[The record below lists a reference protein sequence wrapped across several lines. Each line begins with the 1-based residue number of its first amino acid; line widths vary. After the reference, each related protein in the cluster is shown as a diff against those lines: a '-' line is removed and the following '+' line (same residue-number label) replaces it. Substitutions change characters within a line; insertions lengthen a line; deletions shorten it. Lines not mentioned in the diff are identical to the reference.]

1 MIKSK
6 SCGLA
11 EHKMNT
17 SGPVIEEH
25 RLLSSFFIPSLFFL
39 FAETGYFDDLFV
51 TVVQEKVKWYFEGK
65 KAAKKP

>member
-6 SCGLA
+6 SCDLV

-25 RLLSSFFIPSLFFL
+25 RLLSSFFISSLFFL